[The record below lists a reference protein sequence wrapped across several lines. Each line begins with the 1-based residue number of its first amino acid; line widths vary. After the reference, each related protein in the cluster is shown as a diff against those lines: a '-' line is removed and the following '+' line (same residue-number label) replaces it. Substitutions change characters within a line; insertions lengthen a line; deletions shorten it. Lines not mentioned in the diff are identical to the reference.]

1 MLKYFDRYV
10 LKEVLPPFFM
20 GLLIYSFVF
29 LMDQLLRAPE
39 LFIAKGVTLGVTIR
53 LLLYL
58 VPSILAFTVPMSVL
72 MGILAGLGRLSSD
85 SEITAFKTLGI
96 RPFRMLRPLLV
107 FALGGWLLASLL
119 TLYAAPYFNYKWD
132 VMLAT
137 SVLNKVKLQ
146 FTPREFNESMANMV
160 LFIEDIDRDK
170 SWRDVFIHFSDSP
183 DEPRVVLART
193 ARLHVYLEEKRAVI
207 EFSDAIQH
215 SGSLS
220 DPDLYYRVESSAR
233 IEQEIAAET
242 LFSTYI
248 PEKRMRMK
256 NIQELGVGLRAV
268 KTKLPLLELDRRDIE
283 RRNLKK
289 NDLQRVENDT
299 SRVDTEH
306 DRRSHLVEIHKKLA
320 LPFACWIFVIL
331 GLPLGSSTK
340 KGGRTSGFTL
350 SIVIILVYYICITA
364 GEKTA
369 MDGRISPFLGM
380 WGGNILFGAFGL
392 YLFSR
397 SARDLPIF
405 PFLLRRLRPREA
417 GAALKARS
425 AFRWP
430 RLSLSFPNILDRYV
444 IRKYLFI
451 AALIFVGLIS
461 ISIIVTFFDSI
472 GNIYEHHKPL
482 VMLLDYVRYRI
493 PEFIH
498 YGLPVTALMA
508 ALLTLGLFTKSN
520 EITAMKACGISIY
533 RAVVPVILLAVVFGG
548 LSFHI
553 QENILPRSNKNKAEI
568 WDRINGRPPRTYNYE
583 ARRWVASPSGDRFYY
598 YTYFDPKTSTF
609 NRLSI
614 FDFDIAKWTITRR
627 VFAEKAVLKAGRL
640 HLENGWLREFENEIQ
655 VKYEKQPAMDLPLAE
670 GKNLILSEGKEPAQ
684 MTYGE
689 LRDHIQSVGALG
701 FDSVRFRVDLM
712 AKVSFPFVALIMT
725 LIGIPFAFAMGK
737 RGALVGIGI
746 GLAFSILYWV
756 TIGVFLSLGYVGFL
770 SPFLAAWGPNLI
782 FGLIGLYLVF
792 RLRT

>member
-1 MLKYFDRYV
+1 MLKYFDRYI

-20 GLLIYSFVF
+20 GLSIYSFVF

-39 LFIAKGVTLGVTIR
+39 LFIAKGVSLGVTVR

-72 MGILAGLGRLSSD
+72 MGILAGLSRLSSD

-96 RPFRMLRPLLV
+96 RPFRLLRPLLV
-107 FALGGWLLASLL
+107 FAFGGWLLASAL
-119 TLYAAPYFNYKWD
+119 TLYLAPYFNFKFE
-132 VMLAT
+132 VTLAT
-137 SVLNKVKLQ
+137 SVLNKVELQ
-146 FTPREFNESMANMV
+146 FNPREFNESMANMV
-160 LFIEDIDRDK
+160 LFIEDIGRDK

-183 DEPRVVLART
+183 DEPRVVLARN
-193 ARLHVYLEEKRAVI
+193 ARLHIYPEAKRAVI
-207 EFSDAIQH
+207 EFIDGVQH

-220 DPDLYYRVESSAR
+220 DPDKYYRVESAAR
-233 IEQEIAAET
+233 IEQEISAES
-242 LFSTYI
+242 LFSMYK

-256 NIQELGVGLRAV
+256 NIRELVLGLQAV
-268 KTKLPLLELDRRDIE
+268 KVKFPLLEHDRRDIE

-289 NDLQRVENDT
+289 NDFQRLENAT
-299 SRVDTEH
+299 ALSDTEH
-306 DRRSHLVEIHKKLA
+306 DRRAHLVEIHKKLA
-320 LPFACWIFVIL
+320 LPFACWIFIIL
-331 GLPLGSSTK
+331 GLPLGSTTR

-350 SIVIILVYYICITA
+350 SIVIILVYYVCLTA

-369 MDGRISPFLGM
+369 MDGRISPFIGM
-380 WGGNILFGAFGL
+380 WGGNLLFGAFSL

-397 SARDLPIF
+397 SAKDLPF
-405 PFLLRRLRPREA
+405 FAFLLRRPRSLEA
-417 GAALKARS
+417 GWARLS
-425 AFRWP
+425 GVRWP
-430 RLSLSFPNILDRYV
+430 RLSLSFPNILDRY
-444 IRKYLFI
+444 ISRKYLFI
-451 AALIFVGLIS
+451 AALIFVSLIS

-482 VMLLDYVRYRI
+482 AMLLDYIRYRI

-508 ALLTLGLFTKSN
+508 ALLTLGLFTKFN
-520 EITAMKACGISIY
+520 EITAMKASGISVY
-533 RAVVPVILLAVVFGG
+533 RAVVPLVLMAVALGG

-553 QENILPRSNKNKAEI
+553 QENILPRSNKMAAEV
-568 WDRINGRPPRTYNYE
+568 WNRINDAPARTYSYE
-583 ARRWVASPSGDRFYY
+583 TRSWVISPSGDRFYN
-598 YTYFDPKTSTF
+598 YTYYDPKTSTF

-614 FDFDIAKWTITRR
+614 FDLDLTKWTITRR
-627 VFAEKAVLKAGRL
+627 IFAAKAVLNGDTL
-640 HLENGWLREFENEIQ
+640 HLEKGWVREFKDEAQ
-655 VKYEKQPAMDLPLAE
+655 VKYKSWAALDLPPAE
-670 GKNLILSEGKEPAQ
+670 GKNLVLSEGKEPAH

-689 LRDHIQSVGALG
+689 LRDYIRRVGSMG
-701 FDSVRFRVDLM
+701 FDTVRFRVDLK

-737 RGALVGIGI
+737 RGALVGIGT
-746 GLAFSILYWV
+746 GLTISILYWV

-782 FGLIGLYLVF
+782 FGLIGLYLLF

>member
-20 GLLIYSFVF
+20 GLSIYSFVF

-39 LFIAKGVTLGVTIR
+39 LFIAKGVTIGVTIR

-58 VPSILAFTVPMSVL
+58 IPSILAFTVPMSVL
-72 MGILAGLGRLSSD
+72 MGILAGLGRMSSD

-96 RPFRMLRPLLV
+96 GPFRMLRPLLV
-107 FALGGWLLASLL
+107 FAFGGWLLASLL

-132 VMLAT
+132 VTLAT
-137 SVLNKVKLQ
+137 SVLSKVKLQ

-160 LFIEDIDRDK
+160 LFIEDIDKDK
-170 SWRDVFIHFSDSP
+170 SWRDVFIHFSDSQ
-183 DEPRVVLART
+183 DEPRIVLARG
-193 ARLHVYLEEKRAVI
+193 ARLHVYPEAKRAVI
-207 EFSDAIQH
+207 EFFDAIQH

-220 DPDLYYRVESSAR
+220 DPDQYYRVESSAR

-242 LFSTYI
+242 LFATYL

-256 NIQELGVGLRAV
+256 NIQELAVGLEAV
-268 KTKLPLLELDRRDIE
+268 KAKLPLLELDRRDVD

-289 NDLQRVENDT
+289 NDMQRVENET
-299 SRVDTEH
+299 ARSDTEH
-306 DRRSHLVEIHKKLA
+306 DRRAHLVEIHKKLA

-340 KGGRTSGFTL
+340 KGGRTSSFTL
-350 SIVIILVYYICITA
+350 SIVVILVYYICITA

-369 MDGRISPFLGM
+369 MDGRITPFLGM

-392 YLFSR
+392 YLFMR
-397 SARDLPIF
+397 YARDLPIF
-405 PFLLRRLRPREA
+405 SFLLRRPQSRTA

-430 RLSLSFPNILDRYV
+430 RLSLAFPNILDRYV
-444 IRKYLFI
+444 IRRYLFI
-451 AALIFVGLIS
+451 AALIFVGLVTIS
-461 ISIIVTFFDSI
+461 VIVTFFDSI

-482 VMLLDYVRYRI
+482 AMLLDYIRYRI

-520 EITAMKACGISIY
+520 EITAMKACGISVY
-533 RAVVPVILLAVVFGG
+533 RAVAPVILLAGVLGG
-548 LSFHI
+548 LSYHI
-553 QENILPRSNKNKAEI
+553 QENILPRSNKIKAEI
-568 WDRINGRPPRTYNYE
+568 WDRINDRPPRTYNYE
-583 ARRWVASPSGDRFYY
+583 SRRWVASPSGDRFYH

-627 VFAEKAVLKAGRL
+627 VFAEKAVLKGGRL
-640 HLENGWLREFENEIQ
+640 HLENGWLREFENEVQ
-655 VKYEKQPAMDLPLAE
+655 VKYEKHPAMDLPLDE

-689 LRDHIQSVGALG
+689 LRDHIRSVETLG
-701 FDSVRFRVDLM
+701 FDTVRFRVDLT
-712 AKVSFPFVALIMT
+712 AKISFPFVALIMT

-746 GLAFSILYWV
+746 GLAFAIVYWV
-756 TIGVFLSLGYVGFL
+756 TIGVFLNLGYVGFL

-782 FGLIGLYLVF
+782 FGLLGLYLLF